1 MKAPCLTCDEVGCGK
16 HAECERYLAYDAER
30 QAVRDARHKED
41 LVDGYVVREVRK
53 AKKRSRRYREGRRNT
68 KG

>member
-16 HAECERYLAYDAER
+16 HAECERYQAYDAER

-53 AKKRSRRYREGRRNT
+53 AKKRSRRYRER
-68 KG
+68 KKI

>member
-41 LVDGYVVREVRK
+41 LVGSYVFREVHK
-53 AKKRSRRYREGRRNT
+53 AKKRSRRYRERE
-68 KG
+68 KV

>member
-16 HAECERYLAYDAER
+16 HSECERYLAYDAER

-41 LVDGYVVREVRK
+41 LVDSYVVREVRK
-53 AKKRSRRYREGRRNT
+53 AKKRSRRFRER
-68 KG
+68 KKI

>member
-41 LVDGYVVREVRK
+41 LVDGYVVREVCK
-53 AKKRSRRYREGRRNT
+53 AKKRSRRFRER
-68 KG
+68 KKI

>member
-16 HAECERYLAYDAER
+16 HFECERYLAYDAER

-53 AKKRSRRYREGRRNT
+53 AKKRSRRFRER
-68 KG
+68 KKI

>member
-16 HAECERYLAYDAER
+16 HAECEQYLAYDAER
-30 QAVRDARHKED
+30 QAVSEARRKED

-53 AKKRSRRYREGRRNT
+53 AKKRSRRYRERE
-68 KG
+68 KV

>member
-53 AKKRSRRYREGRRNT
+53 AKKRSRRLRER
-68 KG
+68 KKI

>member
-1 MKAPCLTCDEVGCGK
+1 VGCGK

-30 QAVRDARHKED
+30 QAVREARHRED

-53 AKKRSRRYREGRRNT
+53 AKKRSRRFRER
-68 KG
+68 KKI

>member
-16 HAECERYLAYDAER
+16 HAECKRYLAYDAER

-53 AKKRSRRYREGRRNT
+53 AKKRSRRFRER
-68 KG
+68 KKI

>member
-30 QAVRDARHKED
+30 QAVSEARHRED

-53 AKKRSRRYREGRRNT
+53 AKKRSRRFRER
-68 KG
+68 KKI

>member
-30 QAVRDARHKED
+30 QAVRDARHKEY

-53 AKKRSRRYREGRRNT
+53 AKKRSRRFRER
-68 KG
+68 KKI

>member
-1 MKAPCLTCDEVGCGK
+1 MRAPCLTCDEVGCGK

-53 AKKRSRRYREGRRNT
+53 AKKRSRRFRER
-68 KG
+68 KKI